1 MKRVLFVTCAAALLL
16 APLALWAEGSGEA
29 AAEDVTEMTW
39 MSQHGDSYAYKD
51 MQERF
56 GVTVTSNEIF
66 ENDGEKRQA
75 MLAAGDQPD
84 FGNWWGNPVEFYQD
98 GVSRSIPKA
107 WIREYAPNIAQMYD
121 DYPLAWNT
129 WENPDNPDEMLAING
144 ISLNT
149 DGNLMLP
156 FFRYDRATE
165 AGLEMPG
172 YDEGKVALDVLD
184 RVYYYDYD
192 MTWDEMG
199 DLLRG
204 YRDVMPGTVEIPLG
218 ACNLT
223 HWCLNQ
229 WLGAFGIRGDGTN
242 REVDG
247 QLYYFHTDP
256 GMKEFTKA
264 FGAWF
269 AEGLIDRELPTL
281 NRDKYWEKGQA
292 GLYGV
297 QSEPYTNAGQTYAM
311 YRTPNNMVPDAE
323 LGQPGAEV
331 VGIPPIIG
339 PGGERGGRAYS
350 AIAGVGNYKFY
361 SNASVSDAKLKKML
375 EMLDF
380 YMGTME
386 GWIIFRNG
394 KENVHFDW
402 DGEPFESFA
411 RERTE
416 SELPEGAGHGRL
428 SVYPVFYT
436 LDRLKIIAPRPLAD
450 FQSTYALVDGGVN
463 VYTTRSHRHDF
474 FHESDYEDLRQ
485 RFMSTLNTM
494 WEEFFY
500 KGITGQIDVDAEWD
514 GYVQAWSDAGGADIV
529 AELEKA
535 PIVSEFRQGR
545 RVY

>member
-1 MKRVLFVTCAAALLL
+1 MKRVLFATCAAALLL
-16 APLALWAEGSGEA
+16 APMALWAEGQDEA
-29 AAEDVTEMTW
+29 AADVTEMTW
-39 MSQHGDSYAYKD
+39 MSQYADSYAYKD

-75 MLAAGDQPD
+75 MLAAGEQPD
-84 FGNWWGNPVEFYQD
+84 FGNFWGNPVEFYQD
-98 GVSRSIPKA
+98 GVTRAIPKA
-107 WIREYAPNIAQMYD
+107 WIREYAPNLSQMYD
-121 DYPLAWNT
+121 NYPLAWNT
-129 WENPDNPDEMLAING
+129 WENPDNPDELLAING

-156 FFRYDRATE
+156 FFRYDNATE
-165 AGLEMPG
+165 AGLELPG
-172 YDEGKVALDVLD
+172 YDEGKVSLDVYG
-184 RVYYYDYD
+184 RVYYYEHD

-204 YRDVMPGTVEIPLG
+204 FRDVQPGTVEIPLG

-256 GMKEFTKA
+256 GMKEFIKA

-269 AEGLIDRELPTL
+269 GEGLIDRELPTL

-311 YRTPNNMVPDAE
+311 YRTPNNMVPDE
-323 LGQPGAEV
+323 DLGQPGAEV

-361 SNASVSDAKLKKML
+361 ASDSVSDAKLIKML

-394 KENVHFDW
+394 KEGVHFDW

-450 FQSTYALVDGGVN
+450 FQSGYALVDGGVN
-463 VYTTRSHRHDF
+463 VYTTRSHRADF
-474 FHESDYEDLRQ
+474 RTETEFEDLRQ

-494 WEEFFY
+494 WSEFFY

-514 GYVQAWSDAGGADIV
+514 AYVEAWSDAGGADIV
-529 AELEKA
+529 AELAKA
-535 PIVSEFRQGR
+535 PIVEEFRQGR
-545 RVY
+545 WVY